1 MKKLYSIYDKTACE
15 YGPIFEAK
23 NDEIAKRMCSQ
34 IVMSNKTLPI
44 LDLELFALA
53 TFDNENGE
61 VSSSRKFIVSLFKLV
76 TTEVEN
82 DTHES
87 K

>member
-34 IVMSNKTLPI
+34 IVISNKALPI

-53 TFDNENGE
+53 DYDNENGD
-61 VSSSRKFIVSLFKLV
+61 VIPSKKFIIGLYKLV
-76 TTEVEN
+76 TEVEN
-82 DTHES
+82 DTNES